1 MSKNKNIILNSE
13 YPRKLKDKFFLL
25 GFFLLPSVPPLG
37 FLMLLISLILSI
49 LSKPYFN
56 FDDKWNIPI
65 FLSMGI
71 IIFNTIYVSLINKPI
86 ELINFPISNIWVNL
100 FNWIPFLIGFK
111 WFQEYLNTHEKR
123 YNFAK
128 FLVSGTIPVLF
139 SCFMQYVFKWEGPI
153 ELFNGFIVWFL
164 KPVNAEGGISG
175 LFSNTNY
182 TGLWL
187 VTTLP
192 LSLFLIFIN
201 HKKAQNNKKFLLVL
215 ISLLIIFFIFQTNS
229 RNALLGVLL
238 SLNIIFGIKAI
249 IFLIF
254 AIITFSWLF
263 NYLSLPIINLE
274 TLNTI
279 IPETLISK
287 FRDIKLDFYT
297 PRILIWGIAISM
309 ILSKPLFG
317 WGSGTFSFLY
327 QNDNSFIPL
336 LKINATHSHNLFF
349 ELSHNFGL
357 PLSLL
362 LTSTFLLLILKSFR
376 KMYKCSDKF
385 INSSINKYWL
395 ASTSV
400 IIFGHFSDITF
411 YDGRINLLFCIL
423 LSGTRCILKDY
434 ENRNLQNSDYL
445 RKSKA

>member
-56 FDDKWNIPI
+56 FDDKWNIPM

-128 FLVSGTIPVLF
+128 FLVSGTIPVFF
-139 SCFMQYVFKWEGPI
+139 SCFMQYVFKWEGPK

-201 HKKAQNNKKFLLVL
+201 HKKAQLNKKFLSVL

-279 IPETLISK
+279 IPENLISK
-287 FRDIKLDFYT
+287 LSNIKLDPIS
-297 PRILIWGIAISM
+297 PRIMIWGIAISL
-309 ILSKPLFG
+309 IFSKPFFG

-327 QNDNSFIPL
+327 LNDNNVSPPL
-336 LKINATHSHNLFF
+336 LKIDAMHSHNLFL

-357 PLSLL
+357 PVSLL
-362 LTSTFLLLILKSFR
+362 ITSTFLFLLLNTFR
-376 KMYKCSDKF
+376 KIYKFGS
-385 INSSINKYWL
+385 ISRNLLINKYWL
-395 ASTSV
+395 ASSSV
-400 IIFGHFSDITF
+400 IVVCHFTDITF

-423 LSGTRCILKDY
+423 LSGSRCILKDY
-434 ENRNLQNSDYL
+434 ERRVSQNFTF
-445 RKSKA
+445 SKQS